1 MVASG
6 TLITVMDTI
15 QRWFI
20 DYNQYINGEIGLVG
34 DWYEIL
40 PRLLKTVKEGT

>member
-1 MVASG
+1 MVVPG

-20 DYNQYINGEIGLVG
+20 DYNQYINGG
-34 DWYEIL
+34 W
-40 PRLLKTVKEGT
+40 R